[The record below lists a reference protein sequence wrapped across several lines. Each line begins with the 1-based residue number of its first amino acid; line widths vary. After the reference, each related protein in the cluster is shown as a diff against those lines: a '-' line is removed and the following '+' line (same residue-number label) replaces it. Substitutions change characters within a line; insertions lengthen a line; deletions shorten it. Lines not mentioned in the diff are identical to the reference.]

1 MSLKCY
7 WPAKYSTVPLFSCN
21 LLVFFKAF
29 INKLERQV
37 IYYVYSH
44 DVLAEAAALPLSGCL
59 VAIAAWCADAVTASD
74 SAESSL
80 LSTVAD
86 VSPPI
91 ATSTDASPPIPSRLI
106 GEVGLFWLSYR

>member
-1 MSLKCY
+1 MSLKFY
-7 WPAKYSTVPLFSCN
+7 WPAKYSTVPLFSCK

-37 IYYVYSH
+37 IYYSH
-44 DVLAEAAALPLSGCL
+44 DVLAEAAALPLSDCL
-59 VAIAAWCADAVTASD
+59 VAIRIAAWCADAVTASD

-91 ATSTDASPPIPSRLI
+91 ATC
-106 GEVGLFWLSYR
+106 FH